1 MNADV
6 SYLKEFDE
14 DKSIQATIAYNYFS
28 DQLNTIGTLN
38 KGNVID
44 KSYGT
49 LDFVLK
55 SKLKQF
61 TFGVSAKNILDPTIS
76 RIQEVYDTPGT
87 NSVVLDE
94 FKRGVN
100 LSLSVGY
107 KF

>member
-1 MNADV
+1 
-6 SYLKEFDE
+6 
-14 DKSIQATIAYNYFS
+14 
-28 DQLNTIGTLN
+28 
-38 KGNVID
+38 
-44 KSYGT
+44 
-49 LDFVLK
+49 
-55 SKLKQF
+55 LKQF

-76 RIQEVYDTPGT
+76 RIQEVYDTPGI